1 MSKYFINLQRSYC
14 MYIDGFRDVNV
25 PLQIAVSDKAA
36 VASVVTHTSPRVLL
50 IEGRMRLTMLLVV
63 L

>member
-1 MSKYFINLQRSYC
+1 
-14 MYIDGFRDVNV
+14 MYIDGFRDVNA
-25 PLQIAVSDKAA
+25 PLQIAVSDTAA
-36 VASVVTHTSPRVLL
+36 VASVVTHTSQRVLL